1 MFVIVNVI
9 INVLMN
15 DLKKRLFDNLKV
27 DKVICV

>member
-15 DLKKRLFDNLKV
+15 DLKKRWFDNLKV